1 MDQSVLKYVPAA
13 KREAVRDAYKDQDG
27 YWICLLEGWEASRT
41 DAGSRT
47 IHEDTIADLK
57 YQIGGI
63 RKVATDTHK
72 TTQAQRDAVAAW
84 VKGRDTITLRLEKKQ
99 GAEIRAAAK
108 AAGMTVTKFILAC
121 VHGETSTKHTDE

>member
-1 MDQSVLKYVPAA
+1 MPIINYVPAS
-13 KREAVRDAYKDQDG
+13 KREAVREAYQDQDG
-27 YWICLLEGWEASRT
+27 YWICLNEGWEASRT
-41 DAGSRT
+41 DAGCRT

-63 RKVATDTHK
+63 QKVVIDTHK

-84 VKGRDTITLRLEKKQ
+84 VKGRDTITLRLEKSQ

-108 AAGMTVTKFILAC
+108 AAGMSVTKFILAC
-121 VHGETSTKHTDE
+121 VHGEKSTKQTAE

>member
-1 MDQSVLKYVPAA
+1 MPIINYVPAS
-13 KREAVRDAYKDQDG
+13 KREAVRDAYQDQDG
-27 YWICLLEGWEASRT
+27 YWICLREGWEASRT
-41 DAGSRT
+41 DAGCRT

-63 RKVATDTHK
+63 RKVAVDPHK
-72 TTQAQRDAVAAW
+72 TTKAQRDAVAAW
-84 VKGRDTITLRLEKKQ
+84 VKGRDTITLRLEKAQ

-121 VHGETSTKHTDE
+121 VHGEANTKQLDE